1 MPPLEDK
8 RLLRGPERELV
19 WEKPELHHFRRLRKM
34 LYREVGK
41 EGVLS
46 SREVVSGSGHESDD
60 LLSGDDLLDGG

>member
-1 MPPLEDK
+1 
-8 RLLRGPERELV
+8 
-19 WEKPELHHFRRLRKM
+19 M